1 MGLAEAGVHEGLALE
16 WSSTGRSSSPDVAM
30 AAFPI
35 RQDAM
40 MERDSSALQAYR
52 ALRGLRP
59 WRAMRR
65 SYHTRGKMCSSL
77 PASAIGHGMVA

>member
-1 MGLAEAGVHEGLALE
+1 MGRAEAGIHEGLALE
-16 WSSTGRSSSPDVAM
+16 WSSTGRSGAPDAAM

-40 MERDSSALQAYR
+40 MERDLSALQAYR
-52 ALRGLRP
+52 PLRGLRR

-65 SYHTRGKMCSSL
+65 SYQTRGKMCSSL
-77 PASAIGHGMVA
+77 PTSAIGQGMVA